1 MDITQINNN
10 AAAARHV
17 EQGQER
23 AAALAEARRRS
34 SAEVRQDAVE
44 STARQEE
51 LLAASRDVIARATG
65 ANTKLSI
72 TKSEESGVF
81 VFKAIDVETGEVVL
95 QWPPEQFAA
104 LVKSLG
110 GPEAEALA
118 GLVVDSEA

>member
-34 SAEVRQDAVE
+34 SAEVRQNAAE
-44 STARQEE
+44 ASARQDE
-51 LLAASRDVIARATG
+51 LFAVSRDVIARATG
-65 ANTKLSI
+65 ANTRLSI
-72 TKSEESGVF
+72 SKSEEAGVF
-81 VFKAIDVETGEVVL
+81 IFKAIDTETGEVVL